1 MLRMYDI
8 YIYIYIT
15 IRPTNHIQ
23 VRCTHIDSMIILKR
37 YILTRTVYLLIIL
50 PAIVPK
56 ATKNVLVLNVTT
68 ALLFDFGVHSISNGK
83 EDTKVPETLKHKYVT
98 VIST

>member
-1 MLRMYDI
+1 M
-8 YIYIYIT
+8 
-15 IRPTNHIQ
+15 
-23 VRCTHIDSMIILKR
+23 
-37 YILTRTVYLLIIL
+37 IIL